1 MAGLG
6 TDVKTAIDTARIT
19 ANAEWMASSPPGCR
33 NLVTRY
39 SMMNNFINQNIKCN
53 HNEYLYGFQSVNDV
67 YQYTCC
73 TVPIGQKGARG
84 LPGFPG
90 DRGDIGDKG
99 PRGNPGRKGPQ
110 GEKGPDGPQGEKGL
124 QGDTRL
130 GQMGQM
136 GQMNPLRPMSLHGTN
151 DIDQT
156 MSLLEIQD
164 RIRKIISSKKSG
176 YPTNS
181 QIPNDIPPLSNKD
194 SPSII
199 QGQSYQS
206 VQSSK

>member
-1 MAGLG
+1 MARLG
-6 TDVKTAIDTARIT
+6 TDVKTAMDITRIT
-19 ANAEWMASSPPGCR
+19 ANEEWMASSPPGCR

-39 SMMNNFINQNIKCN
+39 SMMNDFINQNIKCSN
-53 HNEYLYGFQSVNDV
+53 NEYLYGFKSVNDV

-73 TVPIGQKGARG
+73 TVPMGQKGARG

-90 DRGDIGDKG
+90 DRGDIGHKG
-99 PRGNPGRKGPQ
+99 PQGNPGGKGPQ
-110 GEKGPDGPQGEKGL
+110 GEKGPEGPQGEKGPE
-124 QGDTRL
+124 DIRL

-156 MSLLEIQD
+156 ISLLEIQD
-164 RIRKIISSKKSG
+164 KIRKIISTKKSG

-181 QIPNDIPPLSNKD
+181 QIPNDIPSLSSKD
-194 SPSII
+194 SPSIM

-206 VQSSK
+206 IQSSK